1 MFYKIKVLSAVL
13 ASVAMVGAGHAGP
26 LADLGVDAEQ
36 RLAAG
41 DFAGALAA
49 AEDIRAQVWDAG
61 SDIGLRDTLLVTE
74 PAVGYGLYN
83 PRADNKFKPGD
94 PVYVYAEPFGF
105 GYGSGGDG
113 LYSIGFA
120 VDLRVI
126 SSTGEV
132 IFEARDVASLDQPT
146 RYKIREFQANITY
159 TLARIPP
166 GVYQLETTLRD
177 KNSAKTATFQTE
189 VEFTE

>member
-1 MFYKIKVLSAVL
+1 MFHKIKVLSAVL
-13 ASVAMVGAGHAGP
+13 ASIAMAGTCQAGP

-41 DFAGALAA
+41 DFTGALAA
-49 AEDIRAQVWDAG
+49 TEDIRAQVWDA
-61 SDIGLRDTLLVTE
+61 SPDIGLRDTLLVTE

-83 PRADNKFKPGD
+83 PRPDNKFKPGD

-113 LYSIGFA
+113 LYTIGFA

-126 SSTGEV
+126 SSTGAV
-132 IFEARDVASLDQPT
+132 IGEARDIANLDLT
-146 RYKIREFQANITY
+146 SRYKNREFQANITY
-159 TLARIPP
+159 TLDGITA

-177 KNSAKTATFQTE
+177 KNSAKTATFQSE